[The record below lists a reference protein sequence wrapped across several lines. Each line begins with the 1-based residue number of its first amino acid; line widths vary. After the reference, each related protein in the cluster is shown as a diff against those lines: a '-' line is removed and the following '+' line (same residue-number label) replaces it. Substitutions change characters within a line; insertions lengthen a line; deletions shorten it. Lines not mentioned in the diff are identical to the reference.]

1 MTECGPL
8 ISCKGWSR
16 PMLDNDGDIAA
27 PHIEVRMDSEH
38 PARIPGGVQVRGDV
52 VTEGYYNNP
61 DVTKAAYTRDGWLKT
76 GDMAI
81 RDRKG
86 YIYIKGR
93 CKNMILTGSGQN
105 IYPEEIEEMINSLPI
120 VVESLVVSRKFAIV
134 ALVAV
139 DANAVE
145 AAGGEQQ
152 LRAELERQ
160 VFALNVKLPS
170 YSQISI
176 CELRTGH
183 LRRLPSRAS
192 SDLCTIDI

>member
-27 PHIEVRMDSEH
+27 PYIEVRMDPEH

-76 GDMAI
+76 RDMAI

-120 VVESLVVSRKFAIV
+120 VVEALVVSRKLVIV

-160 VFALNVKLPS
+160 VFALNVK
-170 YSQISI
+170 
-176 CELRTGH
+176 
-183 LRRLPSRAS
+183 
-192 SDLCTIDI
+192 